1 MVLDEGN
8 IEYSKT
14 VLEKVAAYSDILS
27 RTFEETGTPEEKSIC
42 GRLTAE
48 YFVLR
53 TVLVCYI
60 GTEMFLILFL
70 TLIPS

>member
-1 MVLDEGN
+1 MILDEGN

-14 VLEKVAAYSDILS
+14 VLEKVAAYSDILQKA
-27 RTFEETGTPEEKSIC
+27 FEETGTPEEKSIC

-60 GTEMFLILFL
+60 GTKLLLI
-70 TLIPS
+70 SY